1 MQYQLPPNTALK
13 EFRPVVEQGDKT
25 TQDDLG
31 FKVPRDQSVSQA
43 FQEPSRWL
51 RLPGDQALA
60 VAQGTRWRAANREP
74 DPKGDRRPDPKAD
87 EEAVQANVDKAE
99 RVIANMPRDVIDEVL
114 EENAEEFVRNFVQ
127 TPGK

>member
-1 MQYQLPPNTALK
+1 MEELPQMADQGAEKPQYDQ
-13 EFRPVVEQGDKT
+13 
-25 TQDDLG
+25 G

-60 VAQGTRWRAANREP
+60 VAQGTLRRAANRRP
-74 DPKGDRRPDPKAD
+74 DPTGDRRPDPID
-87 EEAVQANVDKAE
+87 GEEAVQTKVDKAE
-99 RVIANMPRDVIDEVL
+99 RVIDNMPRDEIDEVL
-114 EENAEEFVRNFVQ
+114 EENAEEFVRNFIQ